1 MAEPLYDRFMGGRLS
16 LREHLAAARTILAN
30 ERTFLA
36 YQRTAV
42 TTFAAAASF
51 IKFFANPL
59 LELIGWLLIPVA
71 VVTAVLGVV
80 RYASMR
86 RRIHDMEA
94 AEDRGAD

>member
-59 LELIGWLLIPVA
+59 LELVGWLLIPVA
-71 VVTAVLGVV
+71 VVTAGLGVV
-80 RYASMR
+80 RYVSMR

-94 AEDRGAD
+94 AEDNGAD